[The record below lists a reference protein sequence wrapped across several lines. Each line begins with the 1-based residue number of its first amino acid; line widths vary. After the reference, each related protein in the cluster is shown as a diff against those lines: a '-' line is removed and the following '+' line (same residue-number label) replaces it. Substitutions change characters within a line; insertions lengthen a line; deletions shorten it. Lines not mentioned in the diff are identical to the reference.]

1 MTITETIKKALRA
14 QGISESYAE
23 RVQKAFGVET
33 ETGAE
38 AAVKAFKENI
48 LPAIEE
54 AGKEAREKA
63 AKEARKDAVA
73 EYEKTHGL
81 KDGKPNTPSPTDPI
95 PQKPLPTG
103 EINAAL
109 RDWIENQNKQLQEL
123 RAEINQSKAER
134 TRAELQA
141 EAKAA
146 IQKAGLPDSWADRI
160 RTDAETSIEEQVKT
174 LSEEFTAIRQSAIDG
189 LVGSGGT
196 PPMPKE
202 DAARSEKEW
211 TELMMAGD
219 NNAAAN
225 GTVSLTDSKGE

>member
-14 QGISESYAE
+14 QGISEGYAE

-54 AGKEAREKA
+54 AGKEATE
-63 AKEARKDAVA
+63 EARRAAIAD
-73 EYEKTHGL
+73 YEKTHGL
-81 KDGKPNTPSPTDPI
+81 KDGKPVPSPTDPM

-109 RDWIENQNKQLQEL
+109 RDWIENQNKQLQAL

-134 TRAELQA
+134 TRAERQA

-146 IQKAGLPDSWADRI
+146 IQQAGLPDSWTERI
-160 RTDAETSIEEQVKT
+160 RTDSETPLEEQVNA

-202 DAARSEKEW
+202 DTARSEKEW

>member
-14 QGISESYAE
+14 QGISEGYAE

-48 LPAIEE
+48 LPAIEA
-54 AGKEAREKA
+54 AGKEATE
-63 AKEARKDAVA
+63 EARRAAIAD
-73 EYEKTHGL
+73 YEKTHGL
-81 KDGKPNTPSPTDPI
+81 KDGKPVPSPTDPM

-109 RDWIENQNKQLQEL
+109 RDWIENQNKQLQAL

-134 TRAELQA
+134 TRAERQA

-146 IQKAGLPDSWADRI
+146 IQKAGLPDSWTERI
-160 RTDAETSIEEQVKT
+160 RTDSETPLEEQVKA

-202 DAARSEKEW
+202 DTARSEKEW
-211 TELMMAGD
+211 TELMMAGEGAPAS
-219 NNAAAN
+219 NSTIN
-225 GTVSLTDSKGE
+225 LTDSKGE

>member
-14 QGISESYAE
+14 QGISEGYAE

-54 AGKEAREKA
+54 AGKETTEDARRA
-63 AKEARKDAVA
+63 AIAD
-73 EYEKTHGL
+73 YEKTHGL
-81 KDGKPNTPSPTDPI
+81 KDGKPVPSPTDPM

-109 RDWIENQNKQLQEL
+109 RDWIENQNKQLQAL
-123 RAEINQSKAER
+123 HAEINQSKAER
-134 TRAELQA
+134 TRAERQA

-146 IQKAGLPDSWADRI
+146 IHKAGLPDSWTERI
-160 RTDAETSIEEQVKT
+160 RTDTETPLEEQVKA

-202 DAARSEKEW
+202 DTARSEKEW

>member
-14 QGISESYAE
+14 QGISEGYAE

-54 AGKEAREKA
+54 AGKETTE
-63 AKEARKDAVA
+63 EARRAAIAD
-73 EYEKTHGL
+73 YEKTHGL
-81 KDGKPNTPSPTDPI
+81 KDGKPVPSPTDPM

-109 RDWIENQNKQLQEL
+109 RDWIENQNKQLQAL

-134 TRAELQA
+134 TRAERQA

-146 IQKAGLPDSWADRI
+146 IQKAGLPDSWTERI
-160 RTDAETSIEEQVKT
+160 RTDSETPLEEQVKA

-202 DAARSEKEW
+202 DTARSEKEW

>member
-1 MTITETIKKALRA
+1 MTITETIKKALRE
-14 QGISESYAE
+14 QGISEGYAE

-81 KDGKPNTPSPTDPI
+81 KDGKPVTSPTDPM

-134 TRAELQA
+134 TRAERQA

-146 IQKAGLPDSWADRI
+146 IQKAGLPDSWTERI
-160 RTDAETSIEEQVKT
+160 RTDSETPIEEQVKA

-189 LVGSGGT
+189 MVGSGGT

-202 DAARSEKEW
+202 DTARSEKEW

-219 NNAAAN
+219 KNAAAN

>member
-14 QGISESYAE
+14 QGISEGYAE

-54 AGKEAREKA
+54 AGKETTE
-63 AKEARKDAVA
+63 EARRAAIAD
-73 EYEKTHGL
+73 YEKTHGL
-81 KDGKPNTPSPTDPI
+81 KDGKPVPSPTDPI

-109 RDWIENQNKQLQEL
+109 RDWIENQNKQLQAL

-134 TRAELQA
+134 TRAERQA

-146 IQKAGLPDSWADRI
+146 IQKAGLPDSWTERI
-160 RTDAETSIEEQVKT
+160 RTDSETPLEEQVNA

-202 DAARSEKEW
+202 DTARSEKEW

>member
-1 MTITETIKKALRA
+1 MTITETIKKALRE

-73 EYEKTHGL
+73 EYEQTHGL
-81 KDGKPNTPSPTDPI
+81 KDGKPVPSPTDPI

-109 RDWIENQNKQLQEL
+109 RDWIETQNKQLQEL
-123 RAEINQSKAER
+123 RAEINQSKTERARAER
-134 TRAELQA
+134 QA

-146 IQKAGLPDSWADRI
+146 IHKAGLPDSWTERI
-160 RTDAETSIEEQVKT
+160 RTDSETPLEEQVKA

-202 DAARSEKEW
+202 DTARSEKEW

>member
-1 MTITETIKKALRA
+1 MTITETIKKALRE
-14 QGISESYAE
+14 QGISEGYAE

-54 AGKEAREKA
+54 AGKETTE
-63 AKEARKDAVA
+63 EARREAIEA
-73 EYEKTHGL
+73 YEKEHGL
-81 KDGKPNTPSPTDPI
+81 KDGKPVPSPTDPM

-134 TRAELQA
+134 TRAERQA

-146 IQKAGLPDSWADRI
+146 IQKAGLPDSWTERI
-160 RTDAETSIEEQVKT
+160 RTDSETPIEEQVKA

-189 LVGSGGT
+189 MVGSGGT

-202 DAARSEKEW
+202 DTARSEKEW

-219 NNAAAN
+219 KNAAAN

>member
-14 QGISESYAE
+14 QGISEGYAE

-54 AGKEAREKA
+54 AGKETTE
-63 AKEARKDAVA
+63 EARRAAIAD
-73 EYEKTHGL
+73 YEKTHGL
-81 KDGKPNTPSPTDPI
+81 KDGKPVPSPTDPM

-109 RDWIENQNKQLQEL
+109 RDWIENQNKQLQVL
-123 RAEINQSKAER
+123 RAEINQSKTERARAER
-134 TRAELQA
+134 QA

-146 IQKAGLPDSWADRI
+146 IHKAGLPDSWTERI
-160 RTDAETSIEEQVKT
+160 RTDAETPLEEQVNA

-202 DAARSEKEW
+202 DTARSEKEW

-219 NNAAAN
+219 NNANAN

>member
-14 QGISESYAE
+14 QGISEGYAE

-48 LPAIEE
+48 LPAIEA
-54 AGKEAREKA
+54 AGKEATE
-63 AKEARKDAVA
+63 EARREAIEA
-73 EYEKTHGL
+73 YEKEHGL
-81 KDGKPNTPSPTDPI
+81 KDGKPNTPEPTDPM

-109 RDWIENQNKQLQEL
+109 RDWIENQNKQLQAL

-134 TRAELQA
+134 ARAERQA

-146 IQKAGLPDSWADRI
+146 IHKAGLPDSWTERI
-160 RTDAETSIEEQVKT
+160 RTDTETPLEEQVKA
-174 LSEEFTAIRQSAIDG
+174 LSEEFTAIRQSAIDS
-189 LVGSGGT
+189 LVGAGGT

-211 TELMMAGD
+211 TELMMAGEGAPAS
-219 NNAAAN
+219 NSTIN
-225 GTVSLTDSKGE
+225 LTGSKGE

>member
-14 QGISESYAE
+14 QGISEGYAE

-54 AGKEAREKA
+54 AGKEATE
-63 AKEARKDAVA
+63 EARRAAIA

-134 TRAELQA
+134 TRAERQA
-141 EAKAA
+141 EVKAA
-146 IQKAGLPDSWADRI
+146 IQKAGLPDSWTERI
-160 RTDAETSIEEQVKT
+160 RTDSETPIEEQVKT
-174 LSEEFTAIRQSAIDG
+174 LGEEFTAIRQSAIDS
-189 LVGSGGT
+189 LVGAGGT

-202 DAARSEKEW
+202 DTARSEKEW

>member
-14 QGISESYAE
+14 QGISEGYAE

-54 AGKEAREKA
+54 AGKETTE
-63 AKEARKDAVA
+63 EARRAAIAD
-73 EYEKTHGL
+73 YEKTHGL
-81 KDGKPNTPSPTDPI
+81 KDGKPVPSPTDPM

-109 RDWIENQNKQLQEL
+109 RDWIENQNKQLQAL
-123 RAEINQSKAER
+123 RAEINQSKTERARAER
-134 TRAELQA
+134 QA

-146 IQKAGLPDSWADRI
+146 IHKAGLPDSWTERI
-160 RTDAETSIEEQVKT
+160 RTDTETPLEEQVKA

-202 DAARSEKEW
+202 DTARSEKEW

>member
-14 QGISESYAE
+14 QGISEGYAE

-48 LPAIEE
+48 LPFIEE
-54 AGKEAREKA
+54 AGKETTE
-63 AKEARKDAVA
+63 EARRAAIAD
-73 EYEKTHGL
+73 YEKTHGL
-81 KDGKPNTPSPTDPI
+81 KDGKPVPSPTDPM

-109 RDWIENQNKQLQEL
+109 RDWIENQNKQLQAL

-134 TRAELQA
+134 TRAERQA

-146 IQKAGLPDSWADRI
+146 IHKAGLPDSWTERI
-160 RTDAETSIEEQVKT
+160 RTDSETPLEEQVKA

-211 TELMMAGD
+211 TELMMAGEGAPAS
-219 NNAAAN
+219 NSTIN
-225 GTVSLTDSKGE
+225 LTGSKGE

>member
-14 QGISESYAE
+14 QGISEGYAE

-54 AGKEAREKA
+54 AGKETTE
-63 AKEARKDAVA
+63 EARRAAIAD
-73 EYEKTHGL
+73 YEKTHGL
-81 KDGKPNTPSPTDPI
+81 KDGKPVPSPTDPM

-134 TRAELQA
+134 TRAERQA

-146 IQKAGLPDSWADRI
+146 IQKAGLPDSWAERI
-160 RTDAETSIEEQVKT
+160 RTDAETSLEEQVKA

-202 DAARSEKEW
+202 DTARSEKEW

>member
-14 QGISESYAE
+14 QGISEGYAE

-54 AGKEAREKA
+54 AGKEATE
-63 AKEARKDAVA
+63 EARREAIEA
-73 EYEKTHGL
+73 YEKEHGL

-134 TRAELQA
+134 TRAERQA

-146 IQKAGLPDSWADRI
+146 IHKAGLPDSWTERI
-160 RTDAETSIEEQVKT
+160 RTDSETPLEEQVKA

-189 LVGSGGT
+189 MVGSGGT

-202 DAARSEKEW
+202 DTARSEKEW

-219 NNAAAN
+219 SNAAAN

>member
-14 QGISESYAE
+14 QGISEGYAE

-54 AGKEAREKA
+54 AGKETTE
-63 AKEARKDAVA
+63 EARRAAVA

-134 TRAELQA
+134 TRAERQA

-146 IQKAGLPDSWADRI
+146 IQKAGLPDSWTDRI
-160 RTDAETSIEEQVKT
+160 RTDAETPLEEQVKA

-189 LVGSGGT
+189 MVGSGGGA
-196 PPMPKE
+196 PMPKE
-202 DAARSEKEW
+202 DTARSEKEW

>member
-14 QGISESYAE
+14 QGISEGYAE
-23 RVQKAFGVET
+23 WVQKAFGVET

-48 LPAIEE
+48 LPAIEA
-54 AGKEAREKA
+54 AGKEATEEVRREA
-63 AKEARKDAVA
+63 IEA
-73 EYEKTHGL
+73 YEKEHGL
-81 KDGKPNTPSPTDPI
+81 KDGKPRTPEHTDPM

-109 RDWIENQNKQLQEL
+109 RDWIEPPSQHLQPL
-123 RAEINQSKAER
+123 RSEINQSKAER
-134 TRAELQA
+134 ARAERQA

-146 IQKAGLPDSWADRI
+146 IHKAGLPDSWTERI
-160 RTDAETSIEEQVKT
+160 RTDIETPLEEQVKA

-189 LVGSGGT
+189 LVGAGGT

-211 TELMMAGD
+211 TELMMAGEGAPAS
-219 NNAAAN
+219 NS
-225 GTVSLTDSKGE
+225 TISLTGSKGE

>member
-14 QGISESYAE
+14 QGISEGYAE

-54 AGKEAREKA
+54 AGKETTE
-63 AKEARKDAVA
+63 EARRAAVA

-134 TRAELQA
+134 TRAERQA

-146 IQKAGLPDSWADRI
+146 IQKAGLPDSWTERI
-160 RTDAETSIEEQVKT
+160 RTDTETPLEEQVKA

-189 LVGSGGT
+189 LVGSGST

-202 DAARSEKEW
+202 DTARSEKEW